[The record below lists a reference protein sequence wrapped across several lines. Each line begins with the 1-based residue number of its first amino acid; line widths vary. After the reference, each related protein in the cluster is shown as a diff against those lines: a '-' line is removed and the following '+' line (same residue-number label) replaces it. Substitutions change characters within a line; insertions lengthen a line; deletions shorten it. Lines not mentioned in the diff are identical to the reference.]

1 MQIVPFLTLALTI
14 FITPLL
20 AMAPPTCDPTTP
32 ARRDWAESC
41 IDELLTHGSDIVE
54 LSGPAFTS
62 RNSLCFRG
70 DAATGATTSFLL
82 MHPRD
87 GTFRTTKGDIAC
99 GAKAILDACNFGGGV
114 LTGGIGGVCG
124 TEDFLLGIDGW
135 HNEGGR
141 K

>member
-1 MQIVPFLTLALTI
+1 MQLLPLVTLVLSI

-41 IDELLTHGSDIVE
+41 IDELIARGSDIVE
-54 LSGPAFTS
+54 LSGPALTS
-62 RNSLCFRG
+62 RNKLCFRG
-70 DAATGATTSFLL
+70 DDTGATTSFLL

-99 GAKAILDACNFGGGV
+99 GAKAILAACDFGGGR

-124 TEDFLLGIDGW
+124 TEDFSLGIDGW